1 MKFHSAT
8 LFVRTRQIYALSF
21 AIFYIFIIPRL
32 KHKREC
38 ESLVGFGPV
47 QVSFKLVQDYPADFV
62 FINSNK
68 INLAREKDKGTDSS
82 THIVSKLIKE

>member
-1 MKFHSAT
+1 M
-8 LFVRTRQIYALSF
+8 
-21 AIFYIFIIPRL
+21 
-32 KHKREC
+32 
-38 ESLVGFGPV
+38 GFGPI

-68 INLAREKDKGTDSS
+68 INLAREKDKGTDSI